1 MTVPASELS
10 PLLDELAG
18 LTPSEA
24 IARVRAAGDAPQ
36 MLGRL
41 SDDVE
46 RMAMSNLTRA
56 LAAAPALVSAAD
68 ELAEPQTQAR
78 TRRALAHA
86 LAYANRFDDALATL
100 ADAVLAADRS
110 SDVLEGARIRMATLH
125 ALARK
130 GRLKEAIDAGEAA
143 LAAFTRAGESLL
155 AARANINLG
164 VVRRMSD
171 EPRRAV
177 EHFDRALTLLVD
189 QPMLSAQLQSN
200 RAEALLD
207 LHEFRAAEDAF
218 RAALSGLES
227 LKASRAA
234 AIVEGNLADLTS
246 RQGRMQEGLAYF
258 EGARRKLAADGAPGD
273 VARLWIEQ
281 AEAML
286 SLGAATDAADAFQT
300 AIPALR
306 QHGMSQELARA
317 LLGLS
322 RSQSERS
329 QWAEARDSIAEVRSL
344 LTPMNNRTG
353 LAKADMLEA
362 RVLESSGDMAGSLA
376 LLRNAIRRLEDR
388 PADAAL
394 AQLQLGDLLL
404 RSSDPAGAAEHIE
417 TAMTVAETLDLAPLK
432 AELHHARARA
442 RVAEKKHDDAA
453 GDFAAA
459 IDQTER
465 VRGTLNAE
473 ALRAAFLGRRSNIF
487 ADAASFALDMGDV
500 PIAFDRIERARAR
513 SMQEAAAPADSAR
526 ACAPSNQ
533 DDRDIPL
540 EIDRLRRELTAM
552 YSRTGDVGASA
563 RGSTAERIAGVR
575 QREHALRLAEQRLAA
590 LAPRRVVDRDPA
602 PVRDVQRALA
612 PGHALVE
619 YFEEGDDLSAFI
631 VTDQGTRVRRRVTDM
646 AQVRR
651 AASALAFQIDR
662 AVIRGLPTGQVGQR
676 LARDAE
682 RALRELH
689 SLLLTPMSD
698 DLADIHRMT
707 IVPFGVLHRVPFHAL
722 IDDSGEP
729 ALARHVVTIAPS
741 SSIAMLLRS
750 RKPMTT
756 SSPLVIGVSDEAIPH
771 AEDEARAAASTIPNA
786 ELLIGSDA
794 TVENVSQAMHDR
806 PLIHVASH
814 ARFVA
819 SNPGASG
826 LRLFDGWM
834 SAWNLGEIDLGGAR
848 VVLSGCGTGRAESSP
863 GGELLGLVR
872 AFLAAGA
879 SSLVLTHWALHD
891 QSAKETVAAWY
902 SSMYD
907 NPTCNSALLAET
919 LRRVQLEMFRQGHH
933 PAGWAPFFVIGDA

>member
-1 MTVPASELS
+1 MTAPASDVS
-10 PLLDELAG
+10 PLLDELSG
-18 LTPSEA
+18 LTPGEA
-24 IARVRAAGDAPQ
+24 IARVRAAGDAQQ

-68 ELAEPQTQAR
+68 QLAEPLAQAR

-100 ADAVLAADRS
+100 ADAVQAADRS
-110 SDVLEGARIRMATLH
+110 SDALEGARVRMATLH

-143 LAAFTRAGESLL
+143 LASFTRAGESLL

-177 EHFDRALTLLVD
+177 EHFDRALELLVD

-246 RQGRMQEGLAYF
+246 RQGRIQEGLAYF

-286 SLGAATDAADAFQT
+286 SLGAATDAADAFQS

-322 RSQSERS
+322 RSQSEQG
-329 QWAEARDSIAEVRSL
+329 QWTEARESIAEARTL

-362 RVLESSGDMAGSLA
+362 RVLEWSGDLSASRA
-376 LLRNAIRRLEDR
+376 LLREAILLLEDR

-394 AQLQLGDLLL
+394 AHLQIGDLLL
-404 RSSDPAGAAEHIE
+404 RSNELAEAAEHIE
-417 TAMTVAETLDLAPLK
+417 CAMTVADALDLAPLK
-432 AELHHARARA
+432 AELHHARARI
-442 RVAEKKHDDAA
+442 RVAAKRHDDAA
-453 GDFAAA
+453 KDFAAA

-473 ALRAAFLGRRSNIF
+473 ALRAAFLGRRSIIY
-487 ADAASFALDMGDV
+487 ADAASFAFDRSDV
-500 PIAFDRIERARAR
+500 PLAFDRIERARAR
-513 SMQEAAAPADSAR
+513 SMQEATAQADSGR
-526 ACAPSNQ
+526 SLPRS
-533 DDRDIPL
+533 DPEERDILL
-540 EIDRLRRELTAM
+540 EIDRLRRELTAL
-552 YSRTGDVGASA
+552 YSRTGDVGAST
-563 RGSTAERIAGVR
+563 RGSVADRIAGVR
-575 QREHALRLAEQRLAA
+575 QREHALRLAEQRLASR
-590 LAPRRVVDRDPA
+590 APRRVIDRDSA
-602 PVRDVQRALA
+602 PLRDVQQALIA
-612 PGHALVE
+612 GQALIE
-619 YFEEGDDLSAFI
+619 YVEEGGSLSALI
-631 VTDQGTRVRRRVTDM
+631 VTSQGARVHRRIADM
-646 AQVRR
+646 EMVRR
-651 AASALAFQIDR
+651 AVSALAFQIDR
-662 AVIRGLPTGQVGQR
+662 AVIRGLPLGQAGQR
-676 LARDAE
+676 LTRDAE
-682 RALRELH
+682 KMLRELH
-689 SLLLTPMSD
+689 SHLLKP
-698 DLADIHRMT
+698 LAAGLAGVQRLS
-707 IVPFGVLHRVPFHAL
+707 IVPFGVLHHVPFHGL
-722 IDDSGEP
+722 IDESGEP
-729 ALARHVVTIAPS
+729 ELARRGVTIAPS
-741 SSIAMLLRS
+741 SSVAMLLRS
-750 RKPMTT
+750 RRPNTT
-756 SSPLVIGVSDEAIPH
+756 SRPLIIGVSDEAIPH
-771 AEDEARAAASTIPNA
+771 AEDEARAAASTIPDA

-794 TVENVSQAMHDR
+794 TIENVSQAMHDR

-826 LRLFDGWM
+826 LQLFDGWL
-834 SAWNLGEIDLGGAR
+834 SAWNLGEIDLGGAQ

-863 GGELLGLVR
+863 GDELLGLVR
-872 AFLAAGA
+872 AFLTAGA
-879 SSLVLTHWALHD
+879 SALVLTHWALHD
-891 QSAKETVAAWY
+891 QSAREMVAAWY
-902 SSMYD
+902 ASMYD
-907 NPTCNSALLAET
+907 NPRCFSALSAET
-919 LRRVQLEMFRQGHH
+919 LGRVQLEMFRQGHH
-933 PAGWAPFFVIGDA
+933 PAGWAPFFVIGAA

>member
-1 MTVPASELS
+1 MTAPASDLS

-18 LTPSEA
+18 LTPAEA
-24 IARVRAAGDAPQ
+24 IARVRASGDAQQ
-36 MLGRL
+36 MLARL

-56 LAAAPALVSAAD
+56 LAAAPSLVSVAD
-68 ELAEPQTQAR
+68 QLAEPQVQAR

-100 ADAVLAADRS
+100 ADAVQAADRS
-110 SDVLEGARIRMATLH
+110 SDALEGARVRMATLH

-207 LHEFRAAEDAF
+207 LHEFHAAEEAF
-218 RAALSGLES
+218 RSALSGLEA
-227 LKASRAA
+227 LNASRAA

-286 SLGAATDAADAFQT
+286 SLGATTDAADAFQA

-322 RSQSERS
+322 RSQSERGT
-329 QWAEARDSIAEVRSL
+329 WAEARESIAEARSL

-362 RVLESSGDMAGSLA
+362 RVLESSGDLAGSQA
-376 LLRNAIRRLEDR
+376 LLREAISLLEDR

-394 AQLQLGDLLL
+394 AHLQIGDLLL
-404 RSSDPAGAAEHIE
+404 RSNGLAEAAEHIE
-417 TAMTVAETLDLAPLK
+417 CAMTVAEALDLAPLK
-432 AELHHARARA
+432 AELHHARARI
-442 RVAEKKHDDAA
+442 RVAAKKHEEAA
-453 GDFAAA
+453 KDFAAA

-473 ALRAAFLGRRSNIF
+473 ALRAAFLGRRSSIY
-487 ADAASFALDMGDV
+487 ADAASFAFDTGDV
-500 PIAFDRIERARAR
+500 PLAFDRIERARAR
-513 SMQEAAAPADSAR
+513 SMQEAAAQAVSGRSLAQ
-526 ACAPSNQ
+526 SGQ
-533 DDRDIPL
+533 EDRDIL
-540 EIDRLRRELTAM
+540 IEIDRFRRELTAL

-563 RGSTAERIAGVR
+563 RGSAADRIAGVR
-575 QREHALRLAEQRLAA
+575 QREHALRLAEQRLASRS
-590 LAPRRVVDRDPA
+590 PRRVIDRDPT
-602 PVRDVQRALA
+602 PLRDVQQALIA
-612 PGHALVE
+612 GQALIE
-619 YFEEGDDLSAFI
+619 YFEEGDSLSALI
-631 VTDQGTRVRRRVTDM
+631 VTNQGVRVHRRIADM
-646 AQVRR
+646 AQVQR
-651 AASALAFQIDR
+651 AVSALAFQIDR
-662 AVIRGLPTGQVGQR
+662 AVIRGLPAGQSGQR

-682 RALRELH
+682 KTLHELH
-689 SLLLTPMSD
+689 LLLLTPMSA
-698 DLADIHRMT
+698 DLADLLRLS

-722 IDDSGEP
+722 IDETGRPE
-729 ALARHVVTIAPS
+729 LARRGVTIAPS

-750 RKPMTT
+750 RRPNTT
-756 SSPLVIGVSDEAIPH
+756 SRPLVIGVSDEAIPH
-771 AEDEARAAASTIPNA
+771 AEDEARAAASKIPNA

-794 TVENVSQAMHDR
+794 TIENVSQAMHDR

-826 LRLFDGWM
+826 LRLFDGWI
-834 SAWNLGEIDLGGAR
+834 SAWNLGEIDLGGAQ

-863 GGELLGLVR
+863 GDELLGLVR

-891 QSAKETVAAWY
+891 QSAKEMIAAWY

-907 NPTCNSALLAET
+907 NPTCKSALPSEALG
-919 LRRVQLEMFRQGHH
+919 RVQLEMFRRGHH
-933 PAGWAPFFVIGDA
+933 PAGWAPFFVMGPA